1 MFRNRASQLVDF
13 SNMVFARNAT
23 PTDIDGFLELDNRF
37 FVFFDLK
44 HENAEKIQGGQK
56 MAYSRLTDAIH
67 NPDKNK
73 HCITLIAKH
82 NTPPEVDIQAADCMV
97 TDCYFNRAWHN
108 VRKESARLKDYIDE
122 FVKNGRPNITKQPS
136 KTLNELLQ

>member
-82 NTPPEVDIQAADCMV
+82 NTPPEVDIQAADCMPALYASRRV
-97 TDCYFNRAWHN
+97 IFLSCLLMVVF
-108 VRKESARLKDYIDE
+108 L
-122 FVKNGRPNITKQPS
+122 FVDAPPPPILSFSTSDG
-136 KTLNELLQ
+136 